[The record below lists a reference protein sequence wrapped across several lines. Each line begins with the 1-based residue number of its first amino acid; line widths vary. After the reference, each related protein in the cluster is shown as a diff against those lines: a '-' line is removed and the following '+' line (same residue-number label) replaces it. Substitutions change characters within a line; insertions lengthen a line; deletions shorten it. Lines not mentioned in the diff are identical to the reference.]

1 MHTHRTR
8 LQAADLDRLIA
19 HHILPPGARI
29 GAQPPHADAQAD
41 AQADRPLTTHGFA
54 DTMAS
59 LHTHPAETT
68 AADLSAWLSTAP
80 MGLDDNPVPELAHLV
95 HLPPDDGAEAIRQ
108 RTTARHFGRLSHDTT
123 PIASKED
130 VDAMLGRNAKPVLRV
145 VHGSERKA
153 RADAEYA
160 AWAAEQRPPLAMRAL
175 GRLGDAEYA
184 AWAASLRAPAN
195 RAPAR
200 PTTPPPRTHTAAHLP
215 GARRATVRQQWEPRP
230 HWLERV
236 PLLWLAAATV
246 AALATIIASTLWP
259 WGFALPL

>member
-108 RTTARHFGRLSHDTT
+108 RTTARHFSRLSHDTT

-160 AWAAEQRPPLAMRAL
+160 AWAA
-175 GRLGDAEYA
+175 
-184 AWAASLRAPAN
+184 SLRAPAN

-200 PTTPPPRTHTAAHLP
+200 PTTPPPRTHNAAHLP